1 MRKEPLGKTKRI
13 EKTPTCEKVKFIM
26 EKMTIGEIEQKLLI
40 ERSHDDAFIQFLKK
54 DERKGVQK
62 ILVKWE
68 KLCAKEELLQKK
80 FVEMTSFERDIRKQ
94 GFQLIAGIDEAGRGP
109 LAGPVVAAAVILP
122 EEFYLPGID
131 DSKKLSEQSR
141 EEYFA
146 YIQSEAIAVGVGIID
161 AQEIDSINILE
172 AAKKAMLNAVSQLT
186 VSPDYLL
193 VDAVKLETPY
203 PAEALIKGDAR
214 SVTIAA
220 ASIIAKVTRDRLMK
234 EIDKEYPHY
243 GFASNMGYGTAAH
256 LDALRTY
263 GVTPY
268 HRRSFSPVKEYDRTI
283 VE

>member
-1 MRKEPLGKTKRI
+1 
-13 EKTPTCEKVKFIM
+13 M

-40 ERSHDDAFIQFLKK
+40 ERSRDDAFIQFLKK

-62 ILVKWE
+62 VLAKWE

-80 FVEMTSFERDIRKQ
+80 FVEMTSFEREIRKQ

-172 AAKKAMLNAVSQLT
+172 AAKKAMLNAVSELT

-243 GFASNMGYGTAAH
+243 GFASNMGYGTAVH
-256 LDALRTY
+256 LDALRNY

-268 HRRSFSPVKEYDRTI
+268 HRKSFSPVKEYDRTI